1 MYCLIALNQIKPGK
15 VDVLTKALN
24 EFLPVL
30 KKNHGFR
37 SIYVMAGPKGEYTAI
52 MVWDSRTDA
61 ENYAKSQ
68 GRQKFL
74 TDAKDMLES
83 PMKSQFGEVILSA
96 TA

>member
-15 VDVLTKALN
+15 ADALTKALN

-30 KKNHGFR
+30 KKNPGFR
-37 SIYVMAGPKGEYTAI
+37 AIYAMAGPKGEYTAI
-52 MVWDSRTDA
+52 MVWDTRKDA
-61 ENYAKSQ
+61 ENYAKSP

-74 TDAKDMLES
+74 TDAKDMFEGT
-83 PMKSQFGEVILSA
+83 MKSQFGEVILSA